1 MKYLSL
7 FSGIEAVSAA
17 AKKLNWQP
25 AAFSEI
31 ADFPCAVLKHH
42 YPDVPNLGDV
52 RNINGKNYYGTVD
65 FIAGGSPCQDF
76 SIAGKRAGL
85 HGNRSS
91 LAWEFVRILSE
102 VQPKWFLWENVPGAL
117 STNGGRDFSALLREM
132 ENIGYGMA
140 WRILDA
146 QYFGVPQRRRR
157 IFLVGYFGDWRP
169 SAAVLFESQSMQG
182 NSSKGGRKK
191 CKNSGNTGTGVK
203 KTVFINSTYSNWKHD
218 NICAVL
224 RQKGNLGSG
233 GTENIVIEPGLLLA
247 MPGNISP
254 INTIYDVMHSRSVRT
269 YDNSCSTLL
278 SRITGENQIPVTFS
292 AKSFANIQASSIG
305 STLKATGG
313 MQDGGSENYV
323 IQNLFVRKLTP
334 LECERL
340 QGLPDNY
347 TDIPYKGKPN
357 SPLSKRYEAIGNSI
371 AVPVLEWIFKRMEK
385 VTNKEML

>member
-7 FSGIEAVSAA
+7 FSGIEAVSVA
-17 AKKLNWQP
+17 AKTLNWQP

-31 ADFPCAVLKHH
+31 ADFPCAVLKYH
-42 YPDVPNLGDV
+42 YPDVPNLRDI

-76 SIAGKRAGL
+76 SISGKRAGL

-91 LAWEFVRILSE
+91 LAWEFCRILSE

-146 QYFGVPQRRRR
+146 QFFGIPQRRRR
-157 IFLVGYFGDWRP
+157 IFLVGYFGNWRP
-169 SAAVLFESQSMQG
+169 PAAVLFEPQSMPRYIKK
-182 NSSKGGRKK
+182 SKRKQ
-191 CKNSGNTGTGVK
+191 CNTSGNIGTGSFK
-203 KTVFINSTYSNWKHD
+203 
-218 NICAVL
+218 
-224 RQKGNLGSG
+224 
-233 GTENIVIEPGLLLA
+233 A
-247 MPGNISP
+247 MPGNFSSA
-254 INTIYDVMHSRSVRT
+254 NMIYDFLHCGNVRI
-269 YDNSCSTLL
+269 YDNSCPTLL
-278 SRITGENQIPVTFS
+278 SRMGTGGNQVPVTFC
-292 AKSFANIQASSIG
+292 AKSFAKIQASFVG

-323 IQNLFVRKLTP
+323 VQNLFVRKLTP

-347 TDIPYKGKPN
+347 TDIPYKGKPH

-371 AVPVLEWIFKRMEK
+371 AVPVLKWIFERMKK
-385 VTNKEML
+385 VQSLVKIQDS